1 MEELWKYIKNLFEES
16 ESSSPSKPFI
26 HEIIQRSEK
35 EKADYEHWK
44 KTLACERLTAWL
56 SIQYGIFMAL
66 PEGIDEALDFLDLP
80 SSKGFVIHFHKTRY
94 SRRDAIHLF
103 DYLQE
108 KVHEMGY
115 RTQLSDTR
123 TYTRLNWVETVERHH
138 LKPKTG
144 FSGSGK
150 VNQRFGN
157 ITIEVLLRNDVVHNL
172 KLRANSYKD
181 HLFQEAKEFLELM
194 DSLWP

>member
-1 MEELWKYIKNLFEES
+1 MEELWKYIKNLFKES
-16 ESSSPSKPFI
+16 ESSSPSRPFI
-26 HEIIQRSEK
+26 HGLIERSEK

-44 KTLACERLTAWL
+44 RTHVCHRIIDWL
-56 SIQYGIFMAL
+56 SIQYGIFLAL
-66 PEGIDEALDFLDLP
+66 PQDIDEAIDFLDLP
-80 SSKGFVIHFHKTRY
+80 SSKGFVIHFHKTQY
-94 SRRDAIHLF
+94 SRRDVIHLF
-103 DYLQE
+103 DFLKE
-108 KVHEMGY
+108 KVQELGY

-157 ITIEVLLRNDVVHNL
+157 ITIEVLLRNEVVHNL

-181 HLFQEAKEFLELM
+181 HLFQEAKEFSELM
-194 DSLWP
+194 QSIF